1 MHLEPVERQPGILL
15 EMEMPADF
23 RMAGWVYIMSNEY
36 MPGIYKIGMTTTSP
50 ETRAK
55 ELSSA
60 TGVPSPFKVEAAYH
74 CQDPSYA
81 EKELHDALSEYR
93 INNSRE
99 FFKADI
105 DELKE
110 CCDEFCDV
118 KVGCSIE
125 EMATVYDLISF
136 ESLSRLNIS
145 DLFDDIG
152 LSVFGDKIA
161 IAERLIRIGADTALK
176 KEDGRRA
183 SVVFHENKMFFIED
197 LITRE
202 LRIEEEEKVAA
213 GIYGPKKPF
222 HLRNLRF

>member
-1 MHLEPVERQPGILL
+1 MYLEPIERQPEILF

-23 RMAGWVYIMSNEY
+23 RMVGWVYIMSNEY

-50 ETRAK
+50 EVRAK

-81 EKELHDALSEYR
+81 EKEIHDALSEYR

-99 FFKADI
+99 FFKADLE
-105 DELKE
+105 ELKE

-118 KVGCSIE
+118 EVGCSVE
-125 EMATVYDLISF
+125 EMATVYDFISF
-136 ESLSRLNIS
+136 EKLSRLNVS
-145 DLFDDIG
+145 DIFDDIG
-152 LSVFGDKIA
+152 LNVFGDKIA
-161 IAERLIRIGADTALK
+161 IAERLIRIGASAAFERK
-176 KEDGRRA
+176 DGRRT
-183 SVVFHENKMFFIED
+183 SVVFHENKAFFIED
-197 LITRE
+197 LITRHF
-202 LRIEEEEKVAA
+202 RIEAEEKVAA

-222 HLRNLRF
+222 HLSNLSF

>member
-1 MHLEPVERQPGILL
+1 MHLAPIERQPGILL

-23 RMAGWVYIMSNEY
+23 RMAGWVYIMSNEH

-50 ETRAK
+50 EIRAK

-99 FFKADI
+99 FFKADLE
-105 DELKE
+105 ELKE

-118 KVGCSIE
+118 KAGCSVE

-136 ESLSRLNIS
+136 EKLSRLNIS
-145 DLFDDIG
+145 DLLDDIE

-161 IAERLIRIGADTALK
+161 IAERLIRIGADTLLK
-176 KEDGRRA
+176 KEGGRRV

-197 LITRE
+197 LIARE
-202 LRIEEEEKVAA
+202 LRIEEEEKIAA

-222 HLRNLRF
+222 DIKNLRF